1 MTCTQQDLS
10 ETGCTTI
17 TIMNFYEVVK
27 VIQREVSYIEGA
39 KVPMGQSLSDTR
51 DPARTKKTFFSP
63 YYEDGRHLYN

>member
-51 DPARTKKTFFSP
+51 LSSMST
-63 YYEDGRHLYN
+63 HLYVLPSTKQTN